1 MIDVSNGYYYCNY
14 YFSKDVSMDDLIL
27 SLFLDNNIWCLW
39 LVRDGGRVL
48 EWEVLFYFIWI
59 FF

>member
-14 YFSKDVSMDDLIL
+14 YLSKDASMDDPIL
-27 SLFLDNNIWCLW
+27 SLPLDNNIWCLW
-39 LVRDGGRVL
+39 LARDGGRVL
-48 EWEVLFYFIWI
+48 EWEVLLYFIWI